1 MNQFKEGY
9 DFFSKN
15 FGSNLTAIDNAQWI
29 DGVQQEIDTLFRD
42 LNSFEGFK
50 TDPSK
55 LQGDIAEFFHAGTF
69 NINSALNRSSHR
81 AYVDRSHDFA
91 SPDISTNFGDKYGLK
106 YYKDG
111 ASSAKA
117 QAKSIFERYKE
128 YQAKGGT
135 DSLEK
140 FLEDRGYDN
149 IDTILNDP
157 IYSGQMRLIPK
168 DQLED
173 AIVWLEKKIA
183 KESVNRPDQIKRY
196 EETLKLLRDRIRDNE
211 GNESIPL
218 SREDAEKLAKL
229 AKEGKLNPE
238 DLGLTTEQLVTYEYI
253 LKEAFKVGM
262 SAATITMVLKVAP
275 AVISSISYLIENGE
289 VDPDDL
295 KNIGFSTVSGAGEG
309 FLRGSVSAAL
319 TASCKAGL
327 LGVPLKSINP
337 SVIGMATVIVM
348 DTIKNSFNVAR
359 GKMTRVEL
367 ADELIKE
374 TYIAS
379 VSMATGAALQI
390 AVPIPVF
397 GFMIGSFV
405 GSVIGGMTY
414 SKGSD
419 LTLSF
424 CVDTGF
430 TMFGLVK
437 QDYSLPDEILKDI
450 GIDKFKVDEFKID
463 EFKIDKFEID
473 KFRINEFKVDSIKP
487 YFLKR
492 GVIGVKTIGYYV
504 ST

>member
-1 MNQFKEGY
+1 MDQFLNGY
-9 DFFSKN
+9 DFFCKN
-15 FGSNLTAIDNAQWI
+15 FVANRSAIDNAQWI
-29 DGVQQEIDTLFRD
+29 NSVQQEIDTLFSD

-69 NINSALNRSSHR
+69 NINSALNRSDHR

-111 ASSAKA
+111 AASAKA

-140 FLEDRGYDN
+140 FLVDRGYDN

-168 DQLED
+168 GQLED
-173 AIVWLEKKIA
+173 AIAWLEKKIA
-183 KESVNRPDQIKRY
+183 KESANRPDQVKRY

-253 LKEAFKVGM
+253 LKEAFKAGM

-275 AVISSISYLIENGE
+275 AIISAISYLVENGE
-289 VDPDDL
+289 VDSDDL
-295 KNIGFSTVSGAGEG
+295 KNIGFATISGAGEG

-327 LGVPLKSINP
+327 LGTSLKSINP
-337 SVIGMATVIVM
+337 SVVGMTTVIVM
-348 DTIKNSFNVAR
+348 DTIKNSFNVAL
-359 GKMTRVEL
+359 GKMTRAEL

-374 TYIAS
+374 TYTAS
-379 VSMATGAALQI
+379 VSMAAGIALQM
-390 AVPIPVF
+390 ALPIPVF
-397 GFMIGSFV
+397 GFMLGSFV

-414 SKGSD
+414 SKGND
-419 LTLSF
+419 LALSF
-424 CVDTGF
+424 CTDTGF

-437 QDYSLPDEILKDI
+437 QDYSLPDEILEDI
-450 GIDKFKVDEFKID
+450 GVDVFKIDEFKADEFKID
-463 EFKIDKFEID
+463 EFKIDKLHID
-473 KFRINEFKVDSIKP
+473 EFKVDSIRP

-504 ST
+504 L